1 MARHRG
7 AYLAASLCTAT
18 LWVLAWPATGGL
30 TPLAFV
36 AWVPLLLAA
45 HHWLHAPAEE
55 RPRKWLTWTYLALFG
70 WNAFTTYWLGM
81 VQEPWGTRIVSGGF
95 PMTANALLMVIPW
108 WMHRAAHRRF
118 GARAA
123 VVALVAGWL
132 AFEHLHFDWDLQW
145 PWLTLGNVFAIR
157 TGWVQ
162 WYEWT
167 GALGGS
173 LWVWAVNLLVA
184 RAIIGRRQGRAG
196 LAKRSLAWAAGVV
209 VVPIGVSVVLGTVR
223 DRPAGPTVEVVV
235 VQPNID
241 PYTEKFGGMDPLA
254 QLGHMLTLAEQVTT
268 DSTRLVVLPETA
280 LQENAT
286 FDMRTGVPEPR
297 GLWENDLTASRS
309 YGVIRAFQQRHPS
322 VSVLAGMSSAYLY
335 RPGEPRSRTARE
347 LPGLHRW
354 FDAYNAAMLVDEQGR
369 VQVYHKSKLVVGVE
383 LMPFQAFLE
392 PIVGRFSLDL
402 GGTSGSLGSGDER
415 PILRT
420 ADGRIGLV
428 PAICY
433 ESVFGD
439 HLAHHTRQGANL
451 LAVITNDA
459 WWGSSPGYRQ
469 HLAYGRLRAIE
480 LRRWIARSANTGIS
494 CFIDDHGRVLQ
505 PTTWWTPTAIRA
517 EVPTSTQRTLFL
529 VWGDVLGRA
538 ALVLALVI
546 VAALVLARLRRGRMG
561 APVKT

>member
-7 AYLAASLCTAT
+7 AYLLASIATAL

-45 HHWLHAPAEE
+45 DHWIQARPEE
-55 RPRKWLTWTYLALFG
+55 RPRNWLTWTYLALFL
-70 WNAFTTYWLGM
+70 WNACTTYWLGL
-81 VQEPWGTRIVSGGF
+81 VDEGWGTRLVSGGF

-108 WMHRAAHRRF
+108 WLHRAAYRRI
-118 GARAA
+118 GPRAA
-123 VVALVAGWL
+123 PVALVAGWL

-145 PWLTLGNVFAIR
+145 PWLTLGNVFAVR

-173 LWVWAVNLLVA
+173 LWVWGVNLLVA
-184 RAIIGRRQGRAG
+184 RAVLAARQGFTGIARRSGAMALG
-196 LAKRSLAWAAGVV
+196 LVLL
-209 VVPIGVSVVLGTVR
+209 PIGVSWAIDAARAGAQG
-223 DRPAGPTVEVVV
+223 PAVEVVV

-241 PYTEKFGGMDPLA
+241 PYTEKFGGIDPIRQLEGMLA
-254 QLGHMLTLAEQVTT
+254 LAERTIT

-286 FDMRTGVPEPR
+286 FDMRTGVPVPR
-297 GLWENDLTASRS
+297 GLWENDLTRS
-309 YGVIRAFQQRHPS
+309 GSYAAIRAFQQRHPNAA
-322 VSVLAGMSSAYLY
+322 VLTGMSSGYLFK
-335 RPGEPRSRTARE
+335 PGEPRSRTARYWE
-347 LPGLHRW
+347 GIDRW
-354 FDAYNAAMLVDEQGR
+354 YDAYNAAMLVDERGR
-369 VQVYHKSKLVVGVE
+369 VEVYHKSKLVVGVE
-383 LMPFQAFLE
+383 LMPFQSLLE
-392 PIVGRFSLDL
+392 PLVGSFSLDL
-402 GGTSGSLGSGDER
+402 GGTSGSLGSGEER

-439 HLAHHTRQGANL
+439 HLAHHARQGANL

-459 WWGSSPGYRQ
+459 WWGDSPGYRQ

-480 LRRWIARSANTGIS
+480 LRRWVVRSANTGIS
-494 CFIDDHGRVLQ
+494 CFIDDRGRIVD
-505 PTTWWTPTAIRA
+505 PAPWWTPTALRA
-517 EVPTSTQRTLFL
+517 RVPTSTEPTLFL
-529 VWGDVLGRA
+529 RFGDVIGRLA
-538 ALVLALVI
+538 LAVAVALVAWVLVNA
-546 VAALVLARLRRGRMG
+546 VRRRF
-561 APVKT
+561 AKA

>member
-7 AYLAASLCTAT
+7 AYGLASISTAL
-18 LWVLAWPATGGL
+18 LWTLAWPATGGL

-45 HHWLHAPAEE
+45 DHWIKARPEE
-55 RPRKWLTWTYLALFG
+55 RPRNWLTWTYLALFL
-70 WNAFTTYWLGM
+70 WNACTTYWLGL
-81 VQEPWGTRIVSGGF
+81 VDGPWGTRLVSGGF
-95 PMTANALLMVIPW
+95 PMTANALLMVLPW
-108 WMHRAAHRRF
+108 WLHRAAHRRI
-118 GARAA
+118 GPRAA
-123 VVALVAGWL
+123 PVALVAGWL

-145 PWLTLGNVFAIR
+145 PWLTLGNVFAVR

-184 RAIIGRRQGRAG
+184 RAILAMRRGFTG
-196 LAKRSLAWAAGVV
+196 LARRTALVAVAVLML
-209 VVPIGVSVVLGTVR
+209 PIAVSVVLERSRGTA
-223 DRPAGPTVEVVV
+223 AGDGVEVVV

-254 QLGHMLTLAEQVTT
+254 QVEHMLEIADRACT
-268 DSTRLVVLPETA
+268 DSTRLVVMPETA

-286 FDMRTGVPEPR
+286 FDMSTGVPRPH
-297 GLWENDLTASRS
+297 GLWENDLQGSGS
-309 YGVIRAFQQRHPS
+309 YAVIRRFQQRHPRAA
-322 VSVLAGMSSAYLY
+322 VLTGMSSAYLY
-335 RPGEPRSRTARE
+335 APGEKRSRTARHLE
-347 LPGLHRW
+347 GIDRW
-354 FDAYNAAMLVDEQGR
+354 YDAYNAAMLVDERGR

-383 LMPFQAFLE
+383 LMPFQSVLE
-392 PIVGRFSLDL
+392 PLVGRFSLDL
-402 GGTSGSLGSGDER
+402 GGTNGSLGSGEER

-439 HLAHHTRQGANL
+439 HLAAHTRQGANL

-459 WWGSSPGYRQ
+459 WWGDSPGYRQ

-494 CFIDDHGRVLQ
+494 CFIDDRGHVID
-505 PTTWWTPTAIRA
+505 PAPWWTPTAIRA
-517 EVPTSTQRTLFL
+517 TVPTSVEATLFL
-529 VWGDVLGRA
+529 RFGDVVGRA
-538 ALVLALVI
+538 SVAVSLVLLAWLLVI
-546 VAALVLARLRRGRMG
+546 GLRRRL
-561 APVKT
+561 AKA